1 VGLGFCASLCVSSFA
16 TLPQVAP
23 FFQASVGLPDVK
35 VDNVLEV
42 GPLDADGKR
51 LSWMEYESYK
61 SASLRRRLPAL
72 DTSEDS
78 ELELTTLS
86 AIKVDSTLTTSLW
99 PLHDRD
105 PFFVIGEKPM
115 V

>member
-1 VGLGFCASLCVSSFA
+1 MLLAGRKQQFFTKKIIIKNISLNVS
-16 TLPQVAP
+16 
-23 FFQASVGLPDVK
+23 
-35 VDNVLEV
+35 
-42 GPLDADGKR
+42 GPTPDGKR

-61 SASLRRRLPAL
+61 SACLRRRLPAL
-72 DTSEDS
+72 DASEDS